1 MAVTVE
7 SLIAKGYPVGGL
19 KTPAHVTLA
28 EADIKI
34 AYFPTDT
41 DFTELDDLV
50 HALTFGLLLRRRLVA
65 TRFGTVT
72 KLDGYSQTVEAKA
85 VTEEIIGYC
94 YHRYKAWREVS
105 QYNDF
110 TDILGLF
117 IF

>member
-1 MAVTVE
+1 MSVTVE
-7 SLIAKGYPVGGL
+7 SLIEKGYPVSGL
-19 KTPAHVTLA
+19 KTPSNVTLA
-28 EADIKI
+28 ELDVKI
-34 AYFPTDT
+34 AYFPPDT

-94 YHRYKAWREVS
+94 YHRYKVWREVS